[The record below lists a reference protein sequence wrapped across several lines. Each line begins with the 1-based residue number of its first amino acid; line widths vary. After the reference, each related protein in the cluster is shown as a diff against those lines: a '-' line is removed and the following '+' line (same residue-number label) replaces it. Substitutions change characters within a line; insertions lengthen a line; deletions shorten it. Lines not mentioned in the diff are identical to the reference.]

1 MLPVVTFAAHL
12 GKLLQIR
19 QLLFSFHHVALLVP
33 SLSLKLEQ
41 VFLFRAQLF
50 FLDLMQRFLFE
61 VARRVVFGDGV
72 PVSNVDFVAPV
83 TCVSLAVVSVVVL
96 LGVKRATEL
105 LEVVIL
111 HFFVMLPLL
120 QSQHRII
127 FLVTLVSPLL

>member
-1 MLPVVTFAAHL
+1 M
-12 GKLLQIR
+12 
-19 QLLFSFHHVALLVP
+19 ALLVP

-83 TCVSLAVVSVVVL
+83 TSVSLAVVSVVVL

-105 LEVVIL
+105 LEVMIL

-120 QSQHRII
+120 QSQHRSI